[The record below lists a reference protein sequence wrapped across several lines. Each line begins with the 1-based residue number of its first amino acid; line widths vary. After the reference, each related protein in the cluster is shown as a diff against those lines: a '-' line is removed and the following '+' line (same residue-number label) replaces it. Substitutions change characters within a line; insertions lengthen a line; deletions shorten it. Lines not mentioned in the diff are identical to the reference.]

1 MELSRMNVPDA
12 DELERIDRSSKRIL
26 EEVGVKIQST
36 GSSRTTF
43 IAKMSVGE
51 HKMSVGV

>member
-1 MELSRMNVPDA
+1 MELSRMKVLDA

-43 IAKMSVGE
+43 IAKMSV
-51 HKMSVGV
+51 